1 MSYDLTNDADG
12 VPGPSLP
19 GISARHLRQFTRW
32 ALFLIGLILLLLLLH
47 WLVGLFTDLLWFG
60 HLGRLD
66 VFSKII
72 WYRITLFLIG
82 TLLATGVLLWNLH
95 LALKHS
101 RGTILLS
108 QPPDAIRLLVAGAAV
123 LLALTLIIAGP
134 AFGAAAAARWEV
146 FLLLSNR
153 VSFGFTDPQFGLDAS
168 FYVVTLG
175 VLNFAQ
181 GWLLGLSVTAIAVSL
196 ACYVTVFSIRGVAL
210 VITPRMFHHIAAL
223 GVFLMLVIAANH
235 LLDIYELVLSEGGV
249 VFGATYT
256 DTHAR
261 LPLNAFLAGV
271 AVLAAAGFWLS
282 TRYAGLRLMIGAF
295 SLWAILALVT
305 GVAFPA
311 LFQRFEVDPD
321 QFTRERLY
329 ILRNLNATRAAY
341 QLDQVQQIDY
351 PATGVLDRRA
361 VQENRPTLDNIRIW
375 DQRPLRDAYNQL
387 QFMELY
393 YSFLNVDSDRYVVD
407 GRLRQVLISARELD
421 ADNLPADARNWV
433 NQRLQYTHG
442 YGVAMSPATGF
453 TPGEGR
459 PEFFLRDIPIQ
470 GRPPVSRPELY
481 YGEAAGNFAIVNTN
495 MAEVNPDP
503 EFQRYD
509 GTGGIRLSSLPRRIA
524 YAWRFADINILLSE
538 LITRDSRIQYRRSIQ
553 DRVSALAPF
562 LKLDA
567 DPYPV
572 VDDSGKLWW
581 ILDAYTTTRR
591 YPYSTPANDEFNY
604 IRNSV
609 KVTVDAYNGAV
620 NFYAIDQ
627 TDPLLRMY
635 RRAFPRLF
643 QDLSAMPPTLREHIR
658 YPVGLFTAQAR
669 MFLRYHVTDPQVF
682 FNQAEQWDIPLETR
696 IGKTGIGLKASYLVL
711 RLPKEEKE
719 EFVLLLPFT
728 PAGNKKNLVGWLIA
742 RNDGSNYGELL
753 SFQLPKDRQVDGP
766 AQVEARIENDQLV
779 SQQFTLW
786 DGSGSQIIRGQLLVI
801 PIADTILYAEPL
813 YLQSEVLAFPE
824 LKKVILADDSRLVM
838 ADTIDEALA
847 LLIGTGSPGSFA
859 GADSGPYDSESGE
872 ALDLGEVQEAID
884 QLKEALGTLE
894 QSLENLRQP

>member
-1 MSYDLTNDADG
+1 MSYDLTDDADG

-19 GISARHLRQFTRW
+19 GISAHHLRRFTRW
-32 ALFLIGLILLLLLLH
+32 ALVFIGLVLLFLLLH

-60 HLGRLD
+60 QLGRLD

-72 WYRITLFLIG
+72 GYRITLFLIG
-82 TLLATGVLLWNLH
+82 TLISTAVLFWNLH
-95 LALKHS
+95 LALRHS
-101 RGTILLS
+101 RGTVLLS
-108 QPPDAIRLLVAGAAV
+108 QPPDVIRLLVAGAAAV
-123 LLALTLIIAGP
+123 SALTLIIAGP

-146 FLLLSNR
+146 FLLLFNC

-175 VLNFAQ
+175 VLNFLQ
-181 GWLLGLSVTAIAVSL
+181 GWLLGLSITAIVVSL
-196 ACYVTVFSIRGVAL
+196 ACYIAVFSIRGVAL
-210 VITPRMFHHIAAL
+210 VITPRMFHHLAAL

-256 DTHAR
+256 DAHAR
-261 LPLNAFLAGV
+261 LPLNGFLAGV
-271 AVLAAAGFWLS
+271 ALLAAAGIWLS
-282 TRYAGLRLMIGAF
+282 TRYAGLRLLIGAF

-305 GVAFPA
+305 GVGFPA

-341 QLDQVQQIDY
+341 QLDQVQQTGY
-351 PATGVLDRRA
+351 PATGLLDQRA

-375 DQRPLRDAYNQL
+375 DQQPLRDAYNQL

-393 YSFLNVDSDRYVVD
+393 YSFLNMDSDRYVVD

-421 ADNLPADARNWV
+421 ANNLPDDARNWV

-470 GRPPVSRPELY
+470 GQPPVSRPELY
-481 YGEAAGNFAIVNTN
+481 YGEAAGKFAIVNSAL
-495 MAEVNPDP
+495 AEVNPDP

-509 GTGGIRLSSLPRRIA
+509 GTGGIPLRSLPRRIA

-538 LITRDSRIQYRRSIQ
+538 QITRDSRIQYRRSIQ

-562 LKLDA
+562 LKLDP

-591 YPYSTPANDEFNY
+591 YPYATPANDEFNY

-609 KVTVDAYNGAV
+609 KVTVDAYDGAV

-635 RRAFPRLF
+635 DRAFPGLF

-696 IGKTGIGLKASYLVL
+696 IGKTGVGLKPSYLVL
-711 RLPKEEKE
+711 RLPEEEKE
-719 EFVLLLPFT
+719 EFALLLPFT

-742 RNDGSNYGELL
+742 RSDGPNYGQLL

-766 AQVEARIENDQLV
+766 SQVEARIENDQLV

-838 ADTIDEALA
+838 ADTVDEALA
-847 LLIGTGSPGSFA
+847 LLIGTDSPGLAA
-859 GADSGPYDSESGE
+859 GADSESPDLDSGE
-872 ALDLGEVQEAID
+872 SLDLGEVQEAID
-884 QLKEALGTLE
+884 QLREALGSLE
-894 QSLENLRQP
+894 QSLENLNHP

>member
-12 VPGPSLP
+12 APGPSLP
-19 GISARHLRQFTRW
+19 GISARHLRRFTRW
-32 ALFLIGLILLLLLLH
+32 ALVFIGLILLFLLLH

-60 HLGRLD
+60 NLGRLD

-72 WYRITLFLIG
+72 GYRITLFLIG
-82 TLLATGVLLWNLH
+82 TLIATAVLFWNLH
-95 LALKHS
+95 LALRHS
-101 RGTILLS
+101 RGTILTS
-108 QPPDAIRLLVAGAAV
+108 QPPDVIRLMVAGAAAV
-123 LLALTLIIAGP
+123 SALTLIIAGP

-146 FLLLSNR
+146 FLLLFNR
-153 VSFGFTDPQFGLDAS
+153 VSFGFTDPQFGLDGS

-181 GWLLGLSVTAIAVSL
+181 GWLLGLSITAVAVSL
-196 ACYVTVFSIRGVAL
+196 ACYVAVFSIRGVAL

-249 VFGATYT
+249 IFGATYT

-261 LPLNAFLAGV
+261 LPLNGFLAGV
-271 AVLAAAGFWLS
+271 AILAAAGIWLG
-282 TRYAGLRLMIGAF
+282 TRYAGLRLMIGSF
-295 SLWAILALVT
+295 TLWAILALVT

-329 ILRNLNATRAAY
+329 ILRNLEATKAAY
-341 QLDQVQQIDY
+341 QLDQVRQIDY
-351 PATGVLDRRA
+351 PATGVLDLRA

-375 DQRPLRDAYNQL
+375 DRQPMRDAYNQL

-393 YSFLNVDSDRYVVD
+393 YSFLNMDSDRYVVD

-459 PEFFLRDIPIQ
+459 PEFFLRDIPIRGQ
-470 GRPPVSRPELY
+470 LPVSRPELY

-538 LITRDSRIQYRRSIQ
+538 QITRDSRIQYRRSIQ

-562 LKLDA
+562 LKLDP

-572 VDDSGKLWW
+572 LDDSGKLWW
-581 ILDAYTTTRR
+581 ILDAYTTTRQ
-591 YPYSTPANDEFNY
+591 YPYATPANDEFNY

-643 QDLSAMPPTLREHIR
+643 QDMSAMPPTLREHIR

-696 IGKTGIGLKASYLVL
+696 IGKTGVGLRPSYLVL
-711 RLPKEEKE
+711 RLPEEEKE
-719 EFVLLLPFT
+719 EFALLLPFT

-742 RNDGSNYGELL
+742 RNDGPNYGKLL

-766 AQVEARIENDQLV
+766 SQVEARIENDELV

-801 PIADTILYAEPL
+801 PIADTILYAESL

-824 LKKVILADDSRLVM
+824 LKKVILADNSRLVM

-847 LLIGTGSPGSFA
+847 LLIGTGLPGLAA
-859 GADSGPYDSESGE
+859 GADSEPYDSESGE

-894 QSLENLRQP
+894 QSLENLHQP

>member
-19 GISARHLRQFTRW
+19 GISARHLRRFTQC
-32 ALFLIGLILLLLLLH
+32 ALVFIGLILLFLLLH

-72 WYRITLFLIG
+72 FYRLILFLIG
-82 TLLATGVLLWNLH
+82 TLIATAVLLWNLH
-95 LALKHS
+95 LALRHS
-101 RGTILLS
+101 RGTVLLS
-108 QPPDAIRLLVAGAAV
+108 RPPDVIRLLVAGAAAIA
-123 LLALTLIIAGP
+123 ALTLIIAGP
-134 AFGAAAAARWEV
+134 VFGAAAAARWEV
-146 FLLLSNR
+146 FLLLFNR
-153 VSFGFTDPQFGLDAS
+153 VSFGFTDAQFGLDGS

-175 VLNFAQ
+175 VLNFVQ
-181 GWLLGLSVTAIAVSL
+181 GWLLGLAITAIAVSL
-196 ACYVTVFSIRGVAL
+196 ACYIAVFSIRGVAL

-261 LPLNAFLAGV
+261 LPLNGFLAVV
-271 AVLAAAGFWLS
+271 ALLVAAGIWLS

-295 SLWAILALVT
+295 SLWVILALVT

-329 ILRNLNATRAAY
+329 ILRNINATRAAY
-341 QLDQVQQIDY
+341 QLEQVQQIGY
-351 PATGVLDRRA
+351 PATGHLDQRA
-361 VQENRPTLDNIRIW
+361 FQENRPTLDNIRIW
-375 DQRPLRDAYNQL
+375 DQQPMRDAYNQL

-393 YSFLNVDSDRYVVD
+393 YSFLNVDSDRYIVD

-421 ADNLPADARNWV
+421 ANNLPTDARNWV

-453 TPGEGR
+453 TPEEGR
-459 PEFFLRDIPIQ
+459 PEFFLRDIPIR
-470 GRPPVSRPELY
+470 GRLPVSRPELY
-481 YGEAAGNFAIVNTN
+481 YGEAPGKFAIVNSRL
-495 MAEVNPDP
+495 AEVNPDP

-509 GTGGIRLSSLPRRIA
+509 GTGGIPLSSLPRRLA
-524 YAWRFADINILLSE
+524 YAWRLADINILLSE
-538 LITRDSRIQYRRSIQ
+538 QITRDSRIQYRRPIQ
-553 DRVSALAPF
+553 DRVSTLAPF
-562 LKLDA
+562 LKLDP

-572 VDDSGKLWW
+572 VDERGKLWW

-591 YPYSTPANDEFNY
+591 YPYATPANDEFNY

-620 NFYAIDQ
+620 NFYTIDQ

-635 RRAFPRLF
+635 RRAFPQLF
-643 QDLSAMPPTLREHIR
+643 QDLAAMPPTLREHIR
-658 YPVGLFTAQAR
+658 YPVGLFTTQAR
-669 MFLRYHVTDPQVF
+669 IFLRYHVTDPQVF

-696 IGKTGIGLKASYLVL
+696 IGKTGVGLKASYLVL
-711 RLPKEEKE
+711 RLPGEEKE
-719 EFVLLLPFT
+719 EFALLLPFT

-742 RNDGSNYGELL
+742 RNDGPNYGQLFSL
-753 SFQLPKDRQVDGP
+753 QLPKDRQVDGP
-766 AQVEARIENDQLV
+766 SQVEARIENDQLV

-838 ADTIDEALA
+838 ADTIEEALA
-847 LLIGTGSPGSFA
+847 LLIGTGSSGLAA
-859 GADSGPYDSESGE
+859 GADSASADPESEE
-872 ALDLGEVQEAID
+872 ALDLGDVQEAID
-884 QLKEALGTLE
+884 QLQEALGSLE

>member
-1 MSYDLTNDADG
+1 MSFDLTNDADG
-12 VPGPSLP
+12 VPGASLP
-19 GISARHLRQFTRW
+19 GISARHLHRFTRW
-32 ALFLIGLILLLLLLH
+32 ALVFSGLILLFLLLH

-82 TLLATGVLLWNLH
+82 TLLATAVLFWNLQ
-95 LALKHS
+95 LALRYS
-101 RGTILLS
+101 RGTILLP
-108 QPPDAIRLLVAGAAV
+108 QPPDVIRLLVAGAAAV
-123 LLALTLIIAGP
+123 AALTLIIAGP
-134 AFGAAAAARWEV
+134 AFGAAAASRWEV
-146 FLLLSNR
+146 FLLLFNR
-153 VSFGFTDPQFGLDAS
+153 VSFGFTDPQFGLDLS

-175 VLNFAQ
+175 VLNFVQ
-181 GWLLGLSVTAIAVSL
+181 GWFLGLVITAIAVSL

-235 LLDIYELVLSEGGV
+235 VLDIYELVLSEGGV

-261 LPLNAFLAGV
+261 LPLNGFLAGV
-271 AVLAAAGFWLS
+271 ALLAAAGIWLS
-282 TRYAGLRLMIGAF
+282 TRYVGLRLMIGAF

-329 ILRNLNATRAAY
+329 ILRNIDATRAAY
-341 QLDQVQQIDY
+341 QLDQVREFGY
-351 PATGVLDRRA
+351 PATGVLDRQA

-375 DQRPLRDAYNQL
+375 DQQPMRDAYNQL

-393 YSFLNVDSDRYVVD
+393 YSFLNMDSDRYVVD

-421 ADNLPADARNWV
+421 ANNLPADARNWV

-470 GRPPVSRPELY
+470 GQPPVSRPELY
-481 YGEAAGNFAIVNTN
+481 YGEAAGNFAIVNST

-509 GTGGIRLSSLPRRIA
+509 GTGGILLSSLPRRIA
-524 YAWRFADINILLSE
+524 YAWQLADINILLSE
-538 LITRDSRIQYRRSIQ
+538 QITRDSRIQYRRSIQ
-553 DRVSALAPF
+553 ERVSTLAPF
-562 LKLDA
+562 LNLDS

-591 YPYSTPANDEFNY
+591 YPYATPTNDEFNY

-635 RRAFPRLF
+635 HRAFPGLF

-682 FNQAEQWDIPLETR
+682 FNQAEQWDIPLETSV
-696 IGKTGIGLKASYLVL
+696 GKTGAGLKPSYLVL
-711 RLPKEEKE
+711 RLPEEEKE
-719 EFVLLLPFT
+719 EFALILPFT

-742 RNDGSNYGELL
+742 RNDGPNYGQLL

-766 AQVEARIENDQLV
+766 SQVEARIENDELV

-786 DGSGSQIIRGQLLVI
+786 DGSGSQIIRGQLMVI
-801 PIADTILYAEPL
+801 PVADTILYAEPL

-847 LLIGTGSPGSFA
+847 LLIGTGSPGLAA
-859 GADSGPYDSESGE
+859 GTDSGLYDSESGE

-884 QLKEALGTLE
+884 QLREALGSLE
-894 QSLENLRQP
+894 QSLESLRQP

>member
-1 MSYDLTNDADG
+1 MSYDLANDADEIA
-12 VPGPSLP
+12 GPSLP
-19 GISARHLRQFTRW
+19 GISAHHLRRFTRW
-32 ALFLIGLILLLLLLH
+32 ALVVFGLILLLLLLH
-47 WLVGLFTDLLWFG
+47 WLLGLFTDLLWFG
-60 HLGRLD
+60 NLGRLD

-72 WYRITLFLIG
+72 WYRIILFLLG
-82 TLLATGVLLWNLH
+82 TLIASSVLFWNLH
-95 LALKHS
+95 LALRHS
-101 RGTILLS
+101 RGTILLL
-108 QPPDAIRLLVAGAAV
+108 QPPDVIRLLVAGAAAV
-123 LLALTLIIAGP
+123 STLTLIIAGP

-146 FLLLSNR
+146 FLLLFNR

-175 VLNFAQ
+175 ALNFVQ
-181 GWLLGLSVTAIAVSL
+181 GWLLGLALTAIAVSL
-196 ACYVTVFSIRGVAL
+196 ACYVAVFSIRGVAL
-210 VITPRMFHHIAAL
+210 VITPRMLNHIAAL
-223 GVFLMLVIAANH
+223 GVFLMLIIAANH

-261 LPLNAFLAGV
+261 LPLNGFLAGV
-271 AVLAAAGFWLS
+271 AVLAAAGIWLS

-305 GVAFPA
+305 GLAFPA

-321 QFTRERLY
+321 QFTRERPF
-329 ILRNLNATRAAY
+329 ILRNLDATRAAY
-341 QLDQVQQIDY
+341 QLDLVQQKGY
-351 PATGVLDRRA
+351 PANGVLDRRA
-361 VQENRPTLDNIRIW
+361 IQENRPTLDNIRIW
-375 DQRPLRDAYNQL
+375 DQQPLRDAYNQL

-393 YSFLNVDSDRYVVD
+393 YGFLNVDSDRYFVD

-421 ADNLPADARNWV
+421 ASNLPADARNWV
-433 NQRLQYTHG
+433 NHRLQYTHG

-459 PEFFLRDIPIQ
+459 PEFFLQDIPIQ

-481 YGEAAGNFAIVNTN
+481 YGEAAGKFAIVNST

-509 GTGGIRLSSLPRRIA
+509 GTGGIPLNSLPRRIA
-524 YAWRFADINILLSE
+524 YAWRLADINILLSE
-538 LITRDSRIQYRRSIQ
+538 QITLDSGIQYRRSIR

-562 LKLDA
+562 LKLDP

-581 ILDAYTTTRR
+581 ILDAYTTTRK
-591 YPYSTPANDEFNY
+591 YPYATPANNEFNY

-609 KVTVDAYNGAV
+609 KVTVDAYNGSV
-620 NFYAIDQ
+620 NFYATDQ
-627 TDPLLRMY
+627 TEPLLRMY
-635 RRAFPRLF
+635 SRAFPSLF
-643 QDLSAMPPTLREHIR
+643 QDLSAMPSTLREHIR
-658 YPVGLFTAQAR
+658 YPAGLFTPQAR

-682 FNQAEQWDIPLETR
+682 FNQAEQWDIPLETPFA
-696 IGKTGIGLKASYLVL
+696 KTGVGLEPSYLVL
-711 RLPKEEKE
+711 RLPEEEKE
-719 EFVLLLPFT
+719 EFALLIPFT

-742 RNDGSNYGELL
+742 RNDGPNYGQLL
-753 SFQLPKDRQVDGP
+753 SYQLPKDRQVDGP
-766 AQVEARIENDQLV
+766 SQVEARIENDPLV

-786 DGSGSQIIRGQLLVI
+786 NGSGSQIIRGQLLVI
-801 PIADTILYAEPL
+801 PVADTILYAEPL

-847 LLIGTGSPGSFA
+847 LLIGTDTPGLAA
-859 GADSGPYDSESGE
+859 GADSESGDLKSGE
-872 ALDLGEVQEAID
+872 GLDLGEVQEAID
-884 QLKEALGTLE
+884 QLREALGSLE